1 MKTIFDAW
9 ELSEKDLPAL
19 VKTLKNTLWQSSD
32 PFVLWLEGEMGSGK
46 TTLVR
51 HLLAGVGLPV
61 STPVVSP
68 TYTIVNEYQIGDDW
82 YAHLDL
88 YRAEDSFSFEELGI
102 SDFRQH
108 RGFFIEW
115 PSSGD
120 AEDFLPATHI
130 LKISYKDDNRVY
142 TLLDLR

>member
-1 MKTIFDAW
+1 MKIVFDKW
-9 ELSEKDLPAL
+9 ELSEDSLSELVAL
-19 VKTLKNTLWQSSD
+19 LKTTLWQSTE
-32 PFVLWLEGEMGSGK
+32 PFVLWLEGDMGSGK

-51 HLLAGVGLPV
+51 YLLAAMGLA
-61 STPVVSP
+61 STTPVVSP

-88 YRAEDSFSFEELGI
+88 YRAESSFCFEELGI

-115 PSSGD
+115 PASGH

-130 LKISYKDDNRVY
+130 LKIEYLEDRRLYSF
-142 TLLDLR
+142 TAL

>member
-1 MKTIFDAW
+1 VITIFDAW
-9 ELSEKDLPAL
+9 ELSESELSAL
-19 VKTLKNTLWQSSD
+19 VERLKQTLWQSD
-32 PFVLWLEGEMGSGK
+32 DEPFVLWLEGEMGTGK

-51 HLLAGVGLPV
+51 HLLTAIGLPAT
-61 STPVVSP
+61 TPVVSP
-68 TYTIVNEYQIGDDW
+68 TYTIVNEYHIGQNW

-108 RGFFIEW
+108 RGFFVEW
-115 PSSGD
+115 PASAD

-130 LKISYKDDNRVY
+130 LRITYKDDKRKY
-142 TLLDLR
+142 SLLKV